1 MQTGIYRIKSTF
13 NIILYRY
20 LNLILI
26 DTDYTLRRISEEK
39 PFNYTSKVPYF
50 SYEIEYSLVKLFERE
65 LEIVKNLNYLIKDLS
80 IRYDYNTYKLFS
92 QMDEYN
98 LSYLTAEK

>member
-1 MQTGIYRIKSTF
+1 M
-13 NIILYRY
+13 
-20 LNLILI
+20 NLLVTE
-26 DTDYTLRRISEEK
+26 TDYTLRRISEEK
-39 PFNYTSKVPYF
+39 PFSYVSKVPNF

-65 LEIVKNLNYLIKDLS
+65 LEIVKNLNYMIKDLS
-80 IRYDYNTYKLFS
+80 VRYDYNAYKLFS